1 MSITPSTVAE
11 YEQRAEEAER
21 SPVPWILK
29 AARVVV
35 WIVYAI
41 VLLTAINLLLA
52 FFLRLFGASPDAAF
66 VEWVYRNAEQAMRP
80 FRGIFPSHELGGAS
94 VLDTSLLFAAI
105 CYVVLALLV
114 DYLVH
119 WLTRRL
125 RRQEADVAK
134 ARYQADAAAHT
145 YSAQQY
151 DAQVAA
157 QEAAARE
164 FAAQQA
170 AAQQYAVAR
179 AAAEEVVSQQQYQQ
193 QTTPSPHAPAGSPL
207 APPPAPP
214 RTTCPRKRDRQ
225 AGFSYTTTWLVLS
238 AVNGCRSQPAHRA
251 LRRKPA
257 SRAIRSSSDGHT

>member
-66 VEWVYRNAEQAMRP
+66 VEWIYRNAEQAMRP
-80 FRGIFPSHELGGAS
+80 FRGIFPTRELGGTS
-94 VLDTSLLFAAI
+94 VLDTSLLFAAV
-105 CYVVLALLV
+105 CYFVLALLV
-114 DYLVH
+114 DYVVH

-125 RRQEADVAK
+125 RRQEADVAN

-179 AAAEEVVSQQQYQQ
+179 AAAEEVVSQQQHHQ
-193 QTTPSPHAPAGSPL
+193 QTSSPAGSPL
-207 APPPAPP
+207 APPSAPP
-214 RTTCPRKRDRQ
+214 AAEDPR
-225 AGFSYTTTWLVLS
+225 
-238 AVNGCRSQPAHRA
+238 RS
-251 LRRKPA
+251 
-257 SRAIRSSSDGHT
+257 TE